1 MHELTSRLSTLG
13 FMTYL
18 HKDIILIFQVIFFF
32 LLYVIIN
39 KVEPSVIAYICRYNW
54 GLGCMLKGTTA
65 VVMSCSFSFQDMEIK
80 EWLS

>member
-32 LLYVIIN
+32 TLCN
-39 KVEPSVIAYICRYNW
+39 H
-54 GLGCMLKGTTA
+54 
-65 VVMSCSFSFQDMEIK
+65 Q
-80 EWLS
+80 